1 MTPTLNEEP
10 LIERLCRLMP
20 RAPEQVNRVFEADAE
35 ILAPSRL
42 GNAHLLFS
50 TDEFSAEDCF
60 LMQDAHALG
69 RNIACAALSD
79 LLACGG
85 RPLYYA
91 HSLTIDTRFDGAY
104 LTRFYE
110 GVAEML
116 AQAGAYFIGG
126 DFGRARDWRCAV
138 SVIGYAEKPILR
150 SGARAGDYLYITG
163 PVGAGNLQ
171 AALALHDL
179 PESSFSAPD
188 FTLRIAALP
197 DIAAHATSCIDTS
210 DGLFNAA
217 CALARLSD
225 CGFALE
231 NIPYLPSGKALA
243 QRLGLPLSMLA
254 FCECGEY
261 ELLFTSPAEL
271 PCHNYH
277 RIGRVTQSGRTFDG
291 KDVAGFSA
299 RARAHADRQS
309 YFAEMRR
316 QCAGL

>member
-1 MTPTLNEEP
+1 MQEES
-10 LIERLCRLMP
+10 LVERLCRLMP
-20 RAPEQVNRVFEADAE
+20 RAPEQVNRVLEADAE
-35 ILAPSRL
+35 ILETSRL

-50 TDEFSAEDCF
+50 TDEFSDEDCF

-79 LLACGG
+79 ILASGG

-91 HSLTIDTRFDGAY
+91 HSLTIDARFDEAY

-110 GVAEML
+110 GVAETL
-116 AQAGAYFIGG
+116 VLAGAYFIGG

-138 SVIGYAEKPILR
+138 SVIGGAEKPVLR
-150 SGARAGDYLYITG
+150 SGAREGEYFYITG

-179 PESSFSAPD
+179 PGSRFLAPNFS
-188 FTLRIAALP
+188 LRIEALP

-217 CALARLSD
+217 CTLARMSD

-231 NIPYLPSGKALA
+231 NIPYLPAGEKLAKFLAL
-243 QRLGLPLSMLA
+243 PVSMLA

-271 PCHNYH
+271 PY
-277 RIGRVTQSGRTFDG
+277 RKIGRVTRTGRIFNG
-291 KDVAGFSA
+291 RNVERPFP

-309 YFAEMRR
+309 YLDEMKR

>member
-1 MTPTLNEEP
+1 MMPAVLEEEA

-35 ILAPSRL
+35 ILKSSCL
-42 GNAHLLFS
+42 GHAHLLFS

-60 LMQDAHALG
+60 SMEDAQALG

-85 RPLYYA
+85 QPLYYA
-91 HSLTIDTRFDGAY
+91 HSLTIDARFDEAY
-104 LTRFYE
+104 LTRFYA
-110 GVAEML
+110 GIAEIL

-138 SVIGYAEKPILR
+138 SVIGGATKPVLR
-150 SGARAGDYLYITG
+150 SGAREGDHLYITG

-171 AALALHDL
+171 AALTLYGL
-179 PESSFSAPD
+179 SENPSFSAPD

-197 DIAAHATSCIDTS
+197 DIVAHATSCIDTS

-217 CALARLSD
+217 CTLARMSG

-231 NIPYLPSGKALA
+231 NIPYSPSGEALA
-243 QRLGLPLSMLA
+243 QRLSLPLSMLA
-254 FCECGEY
+254 FGECGEY

-271 PCHNYH
+271 PYH
-277 RIGRVTQSGRTFDG
+277 KVGRVTRSGRTFDG
-291 KDVAGFSA
+291 RDVEGFHA
-299 RARAHADRQS
+299 RARAYDDMPS
-309 YFAEMRR
+309 YLKELVR